1 MDAASA
7 REYFWGCTLTEEKPS
22 AEWTFEE
29 EDEDRDFF
37 SHTLFLKS
45 AVLGAGA
52 KTGDVNLIEVETK
65 NFKDT
70 EIKQPIASLT
80 AGQNNMCLLDISF
93 DHRVPVKFTLKT
105 GAGPVSIAAQ
115 HLVEFPDE
123 SDEFGADETGT
134 EQEDTEVDEEEVAA
148 LESSKKRKASQAL
161 KNGVKSKRG
170 KMEDD
175 KDESMEADEDD
186 EEDEEDD
193 EEDMSEDDEDMSE
206 YDEEEVE
213 SSPDVKRSTMYI
225 TITVEPAKRDI
236 SFSSICRK
244 AKKGKNV
251 KNGPTK
257 AVKGKKN
264 EATKKGKASP
274 AVKKGGKK
282 LKGK

>member
-213 SSPDVKRSTMYI
+213 SSPDVK
-225 TITVEPAKRDI
+225 
-236 SFSSICRK
+236 K